1 MAGGEGELAGGLAA
15 SGLQLLPGFPQ
26 WAMLILF
33 PGSVRGR
40 SDKMIGAPPLGQTW
54 VKPLG
59 NFGFPDCVA
68 LCACLSLG
76 RGRVVLDPPVLPKT
90 QSNTSNAK

>member
-1 MAGGEGELAGGLAA
+1 MAWGPLGPPNPLMFLG
-15 SGLQLLPGFPQ
+15 
-26 WAMLILF
+26 WALRNPF

-54 VKPLG
+54 VEPLG

-76 RGRVVLDPPVLPKT
+76 RGRVVLDPPVLPRT
-90 QSNTSNAK
+90 QIKTSNAK